1 MEFIWYF
8 IIDNLQP
15 AGNIGGYV
23 AISIFG
29 FAISSFYIKQK
40 YQKVTTEIGPK
51 WFHPVVGSLFGSIP
65 GCGATIV
72 VASLYKNQNI
82 SFGGLF
88 AAFISTLGEGSF
100 VLLGVSDE
108 AKTVLGNLEVYAIIT
123 IFGFLAGTISGYL
136 IDIFKWRTTTNI
148 IIENTDNA
156 KIWRPFFIEKFIF
169 YSIIIISIFLA
180 PGSIM
185 AFWNAEI
192 KIIEEL
198 TKNAMILLTI
208 LSLSYFFLSTFVYKR
223 HNCHCDHDNLK
234 SVIKH
239 AILDISMVI
248 SYVFIGLVL
257 SNYVIDVL
265 IGVEKFELWMQSSAV
280 FIVVLIAALV
290 GLAPG
295 CGGMIIVATAY
306 LNNIDYFP
314 LAALIAAAIA
324 TSGDGIFPL
333 LAQNKKDGLTI
344 SLTGFIVALIVG
356 YIALLMQVSIT
367 H

>member
-1 MEFIWYF
+1 MESIWYF
-8 IIDNLQP
+8 ILNNLEP
-15 AGNIGGYV
+15 AGNIGSYV

-29 FAISSFYIKQK
+29 FAISSFYIKKK

-51 WFHPVVGSLFGSIP
+51 WFHPVLGSFFGAIP

-108 AKTVLGNLEVYAIIT
+108 AENVFGNLEVYAIIT
-123 IFGFLAGTISGYL
+123 IFGFVAGIISGYL
-136 IDIFKWRTTTNI
+136 IDIFKWRTNTKNI
-148 IIENTDNA
+148 QENIENT
-156 KIWRPFFIEKFIF
+156 KIWRPFLVEKFIF
-169 YSIIIISIFLA
+169 YSIIIISILLA

-185 AFWNAEI
+185 AFWKAEI
-192 KIIEEL
+192 KLIAEL
-198 TKNAMILLTI
+198 TKYAMILLTI
-208 LSLSYFFLSTFVYKR
+208 LCLLYYLLSTFVYKR

-234 SVIKH
+234 SVISH
-239 AILDISMVI
+239 AILDISMVV

-257 SNYVIDVL
+257 SNYVIDEM
-265 IGVEKFELWMQSSAV
+265 IGVEKFKLWMQSSA

-290 GLAPG
+290 GLTPG
-295 CGGMIIVATAY
+295 CGGMIIVATTY
-306 LNNIDYFP
+306 LNNIDHFP

-333 LAQNKKDGLTI
+333 IAQNKKDGLLV
-344 SLTGFIVALIVG
+344 SLIGLVIALVVG
-356 YIALLMQVSIT
+356 YIALIMQVSIT
-367 H
+367 N

>member
-1 MEFIWYF
+1 MEFICF
-8 IIDNLQP
+8 IIDNLEP

-51 WFHPVVGSLFGSIP
+51 WVHPVVGSLFGSIP

-123 IFGFLAGTISGYL
+123 VFGFLAGTISGYL
-136 IDIFKWRTTTNI
+136 VDVLKWRTTTI
-148 IIENTDNA
+148 ITESTDNV
-156 KIWRPFFIEKFIF
+156 KNWRPFFLEKFIF
-169 YSIIIISIFLA
+169 CSIVIISIFLA

-192 KIIEEL
+192 KLIEEL
-198 TKNAMILLTI
+198 TKYAMMLFTI
-208 LSLSYFFLSTFVYKR
+208 LSLLYYFLSTFIYKR

-234 SVIKH
+234 SVISH

-257 SNYVIDVL
+257 SNYVIDVI
-265 IGVEKFELWMQSSAV
+265 IGVEKFELWMQSSAI
-280 FIVVLIAALV
+280 FIVVPIAALV
-290 GLAPG
+290 GLTPG

-333 LAQNKKDGLTI
+333 IAQNKKDGLLV
-344 SLTGFIVALIVG
+344 SLIGFVVALVVG
-356 YIALLMQVSIT
+356 YIALIMQVSIT
-367 H
+367 N